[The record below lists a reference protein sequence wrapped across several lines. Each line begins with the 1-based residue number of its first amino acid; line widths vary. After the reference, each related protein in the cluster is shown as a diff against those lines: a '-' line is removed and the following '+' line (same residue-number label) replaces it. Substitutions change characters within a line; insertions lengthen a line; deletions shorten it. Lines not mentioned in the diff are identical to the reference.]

1 MEQSLFK
8 YDGCKDMLLNRN
20 KKADFS
26 LIEAMN
32 ELNKDEFKLLEMTLD
47 TNPNKRATTK

>member
-1 MEQSLFK
+1 MHQSLFK
-8 YDGCKDMLLNRN
+8 YDGCKEKLLMRN

-32 ELNKDEFKLLEMTLD
+32 EL
-47 TNPNKRATTK
+47 